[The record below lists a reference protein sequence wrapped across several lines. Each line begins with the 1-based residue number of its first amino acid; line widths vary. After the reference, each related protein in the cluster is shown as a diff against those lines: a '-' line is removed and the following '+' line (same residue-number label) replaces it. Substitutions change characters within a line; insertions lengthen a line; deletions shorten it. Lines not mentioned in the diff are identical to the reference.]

1 MSPDDLDHLDLADL
15 IGRAVDPDDSDE
27 VDLEPLTPD
36 RATQEARWQRV
47 NTRHAPS
54 TPPRQ
59 RRS

>member
-1 MSPDDLDHLDLADL
+1 MSPGDLDHLDLADL
-15 IGRAVDPDDSDE
+15 IGRAVDPDESDE
-27 VDLEPLTPD
+27 VDREPLTPD

-54 TPPRQ
+54 TPPRR